1 MVYELPSRGDAVG
14 DDLRLGTVAPSLEV
28 RCLTPLEVR
37 RLVWEGVPLLDAR
50 TCREYQR
57 CHLHHAIHLATPA
70 PAQAK
75 ALNASLEPLPWETS
89 LLRARFP
96 DRRAPLICYS
106 NAEGRSHQL
115 VLRLQQLDYLH
126 VYALAGGLN
135 RFLAPQDA

>member
-1 MVYELPSRGDAVG
+1 MGDAVG

-37 RLVWEGVPLLDAR
+37 RLVWEGVPLVDAR
-50 TCREYQR
+50 SIREYQR
-57 CHLHHAIHLATPA
+57 CHLHHAIHLGASASVNGGAAGPA
-70 PAQAK
+70 LDVPPREA
-75 ALNASLEPLPWETS
+75 S

-96 DRRAPLICYS
+96 DRRTPLICYS
-106 NAEGRSHQL
+106 NGEGRSHQL
-115 VLRLQQLDYLH
+115 VLHLQHLGYPH